1 MQRFWPFG
9 GLRGV
14 AGDLDLPQQE
24 CYNRRNGVRRVTRG
38 TPNIRGPALDIYELT
53 VETEFAA
60 AHRLREYEGNCERL
74 HGHNWK
80 VDVVLRGEAL
90 DALGMVIDF
99 RDAKRLVGEVLGELD
114 HSCLNDLTA
123 FQEQNPTTENVARTI
138 YEALAAKLPD
148 GVSVARVTA
157 WESDHCGVSY
167 SRMP

>member
-1 MQRFWPFG
+1 
-9 GLRGV
+9 
-14 AGDLDLPQQE
+14 
-24 CYNRRNGVRRVTRG
+24 VTRG
-38 TPNIRGPALDIYELT
+38 TPNTRGSALDIYELT

-60 AHRLREYEGNCERL
+60 AHRLREYDGNCERL

-90 DALGMVIDF
+90 DGLGMVIDF
-99 RDAKRLVGEVLGELD
+99 RDAKRLVGEVLAEFD
-114 HSCLNDLTA
+114 HSCLNDLAA

-167 SRMP
+167 SRTP